1 MSVHLRRTTFAVIA
15 LLLGTAIAL
24 LLGTALLPAAPARAQ
39 CMFPTHLYNVPFCS
53 DGMNPTMPSM
63 TYRICFAQLHTP
75 IANPMLGMTN
85 WGCIQPMVP
94 TDSSNVTVCSF
105 IVAQQRL
112 YARRPLGGTMTA
124 FCQATCTACGLLRV
138 DVGDRLPVE
147 LMDFSV
153 DDGGF
158 GDEDREPHDRSD
170 AVRR

>member
-39 CMFPTHLYNVPFCS
+39 CVYTAHLYMVPFCS

-63 TYRICFAQLHTP
+63 TYRICFAQLLVPTTSP
-75 IANPMLGMTN
+75 VMGMAS

-112 YARRPLGGTMTA
+112 YARRPLPSMTPGITMA
-124 FCQATCTACGLLRV
+124 FCQVTCTACGLLRV
-138 DVGDRLPVE
+138 DEGDGLPVE

-158 GDEDREPHDRSD
+158 GDEERESD
-170 AVRR
+170 EG